1 MRLTSALG
9 LTCGL
14 ALATTVSAQTTPPAT
29 PAKPPAQPAL
39 PGQVQPGQVQPKQV
53 QPAQT
58 NLYPP
63 TLYRM
68 NDVGKALNLTQDQVT
83 NLNKLTD
90 QTQARYRDDF
100 AKLGTLSD
108 AERFARQQEL
118 NRLYATDWNKAA
130 RDVFNDTQRT
140 RYQQLQYQYGG
151 FGTLYDPDVQ
161 KQLNL
166 TPAQVKDLRGHWDWS
181 TQQMQDVTRL
191 GTTDAAKGTQ
201 AYQGYWTQRQERL
214 DRFLTPEQQK
224 AWRGLVGD
232 PFTFQP
238 TFTPP
243 K

>member
-14 ALATTVSAQTTPPAT
+14 ALAAAASAQPTPP
-29 PAKPPAQPAL
+29 PKPVPLPAQPVQ
-39 PGQVQPGQVQPKQV
+39 PVQPGQVQPKLV
-53 QPAQT
+53 QPAPAT
-58 NLYPP
+58 LYPP
-63 TLYRM
+63 ALYRM
-68 NDVGKALNLTQDQVT
+68 TDVGKALNLTQDQIT

-100 AKLGTLSD
+100 TKLGTMSD

-166 TPAQVKDLRGHWDWS
+166 TPAQVKDLRAHWDWS
-181 TQQMQDVTRL
+181 NQQWQDINRL
-191 GTTDAAKGTQ
+191 GVADAAKGTQ
-201 AYQGYWTQRQERL
+201 AYQGYWTQRQQRL
-214 DRFLTPEQQK
+214 DKFLTPEQQK
-224 AWRGLVGD
+224 AWRGLIGD

-238 TFTPP
+238 SFTPP
-243 K
+243 R